1 MTEPIVRAERAAD
14 ASSASDEE
22 ILRIKADVRRQGL
35 AVTTN
40 THNNSESLEV
50 GPALRRYD
58 G

>member
-40 THNNSESLEV
+40 AHNSESLEV